1 MHLVYNFGIFF
12 YGFIV
17 RIAAI
22 FNPKA
27 KKWVNGRQNW
37 RKNIVQNFTSS
48 NTIWFHCA
56 SLGEF
61 EQGRPLM
68 EEIRKK
74 YPTSKIV
81 VTFFSPSGYE
91 IRKNYQGADFI
102 CYLPLDTPRNARDF
116 IKLVQPEQVFFVK
129 YEFWANYLFELKKQH
144 IPTYCVSGLF
154 RKEQRFFKKNNE
166 FFKRILSSFTHF
178 FVQNN
183 TSRELLESINF
194 KNVTVS
200 GDTRYDRVLSNAEK
214 VEPHQIL
221 ERFKS
226 NEKVWVIGSSW
237 SVDEELL
244 FPLINSGEIEE
255 RIIIAP
261 HEVHESHI
269 SSIEKS
275 LTIPSIK
282 LSECSEQ
289 TDFGTI
295 KVLIIDCIGLLA
307 NAYYYGN
314 YAYVGGAFGKGLH
327 NILEPAVFGLP
338 VIFGPNHSK
347 FPEATLFIDAG
358 VGFSINNLNSFVE
371 KRNHILNNLKDLSVQ
386 TKEFIVSNSGA
397 TNCILKQLKLK

>member
-17 RIAAI
+17 RIVAL

-27 KKWVNGRQNW
+27 RKWIVGRQNW
-37 RKNIVQNFTSS
+37 RKNIAQNFTPSK
-48 NTIWFHCA
+48 TIWFHCA

-61 EQGRPLM
+61 EQGRPLI
-68 EEIRKK
+68 EEIKK
-74 YPTSKIV
+74 KSLSSKIV
-81 VTFFSPSGYE
+81 ITFFSPSGYE

-102 CYLPLDTPRNARDF
+102 CYLPLDTPKNARDF
-116 IKLVQPEQVFFVK
+116 IKLIQPDQAFFVK
-129 YEFWANYLFELKKQH
+129 YEFWANYLFELKRHK

-154 RKEQRFFKKNNE
+154 RKEQRFFKKNNA
-166 FFKRILSSFTHF
+166 FFRCILSSFTHF
-178 FVQNN
+178 FVQTN

-200 GDTRYDRVLSNAEK
+200 GDTRYDRVLSNAKK
-214 VEPHQIL
+214 VEPHSIL

-226 NEKVWVIGSSW
+226 NHKVWVIGSSW

-244 FPLINSGEIEE
+244 FPLINSGQVEE

-261 HEVHESHI
+261 HEVHESHVN
-269 SSIEKS
+269 SIKKA
-275 LTIPSIK
+275 LIIPSIK
-282 LSECSEQ
+282 LSECNEH
-289 TDFGTI
+289 TDFREV

-307 NAYYYGN
+307 NAYYYGD

-347 FPEATLFIDAG
+347 FPEASLFIHAG
-358 VGFSINNLNSFVE
+358 IGFSIHDLNSFIE
-371 KRNHILNNLKDLSVQ
+371 KRNHILNNLEEISNDA
-386 TKEFIVSNSGA
+386 KEFIITNSGA
-397 TNCILKQLKLK
+397 TNSILKQLNLN

>member
-17 RIAAI
+17 RIAAL
-22 FNPKA
+22 FNLKA
-27 KKWVNGRQNW
+27 KKWIVGRRNW
-37 RKNIVQNFTSS
+37 RKNITQNFTPSK
-48 NTIWFHCA
+48 TVWFHCA

-61 EQGRPLM
+61 EQGRPLI
-68 EEIRKK
+68 EEIKK
-74 YPTSKIV
+74 KSPSSKIV
-81 VTFFSPSGYE
+81 ITFFSPSGYE

-102 CYLPLDTPRNARDF
+102 CYLPLDTPKNARDF
-116 IKLVQPEQVFFVK
+116 IKLIKPEQAFFVK
-129 YEFWANYLFELKKQH
+129 YEFWANYLFELNRQE

-154 RKEQRFFKKNNE
+154 RKEQRFFKKNNA
-166 FFKRILSSFTHF
+166 FFRRILSSFTHF

-183 TSRELLESINF
+183 KSRELLESINF

-214 VEPHQIL
+214 VEPHPIL

-226 NEKVWVIGSSW
+226 NHKVWVIGSSW

-244 FPLINSGEIEE
+244 FPLINDGQVEE

-269 SSIEKS
+269 NSIERT
-275 LTIPSIK
+275 LTIPNIR
-282 LSECSEQ
+282 LSACSEQ
-289 TDFGTI
+289 TDFGNM

-307 NAYYYGN
+307 NAYYYGD

-338 VIFGPNHSK
+338 VIFGPNHLK
-347 FPEATLFIDAG
+347 FPEATLFINAG
-358 VGFSINNLNSFVE
+358 VGFSINDLNSFVE
-371 KRNHILNNLKDLSVQ
+371 KRNYILNNLDCLSIK
-386 TKEFIVSNSGA
+386 TKEFIITNSGA
-397 TNCILKQLKLK
+397 TNIIIKQLNLN

>member
-12 YGFIV
+12 YGLMV

-27 KKWVNGRQNW
+27 KKWIVGRKNW
-37 RKNIVQNFTSS
+37 RKNIAEDFTPSQ
-48 NTIWFHCA
+48 TIWFHCA

-61 EQGRPLM
+61 EQGRPLI
-68 EEIRKK
+68 EEMRKHS
-74 YPTSKIV
+74 PNSKIV

-91 IRKNYQGADFI
+91 IRKNYEGADFI
-102 CYLPLDTPRNARDF
+102 CYLPLDTPLNARDF
-116 IKLVQPEQVFFVK
+116 IKLIRPQQAFFVK
-129 YEFWANYLFELKKQH
+129 YEFWANYLFELKKQN

-154 RKEQRFFKKNNE
+154 RKEQRFFKKNNA
-166 FFKRILSSFTHF
+166 FFRSILNSFSHF
-178 FVQNN
+178 FVQNEN
-183 TSRELLESINF
+183 SRKLLENINF
-194 KNVTVS
+194 DNVTVC
-200 GDTRYDRVLSNAEK
+200 GDTRYDRVKLNADR
-214 VEPHQIL
+214 VESHPIL

-226 NEKVWVIGSSW
+226 NQQVWVIGSSW

-244 FPLINSGEIEE
+244 FPLINKGKIEE

-269 SSIEKS
+269 NSIEKS
-275 LTIPSIK
+275 LTVPFIK
-282 LSECSEQ
+282 LSECNDH
-289 TDFGTI
+289 TDFEKT

-338 VIFGPNHSK
+338 VIFGPKHSK

-358 VGFSINNLNSFVE
+358 IGFSISDLNSFEE
-371 KRNHILNNLKDLSVQ
+371 KRNHILNNLEILSNKA
-386 TKEFIVSNSGA
+386 KEFISLNSGA
-397 TNCILKQLKLK
+397 TSIILKNLK